1 MMIIT
6 WTIQIRGISFDS
18 TVVTCSDPFVVQNDI
33 KLIRATYFS
42 KFHCNYSSKTNELWM
57 SQATRFLHDMR
68 FYFKFLTFKS
78 QEFTIKLPQKKRQSS
93 GKNKLPHILTN
104 HTIWF
109 SRTHLITSLFAKP
122 MTNATSLRNS
132 ELYITLLESKKCQTF
147 LGKVCSRNSI
157 PSWLRFPERTVL
169 LGFA

>member
-1 MMIIT
+1 
-6 WTIQIRGISFDS
+6 
-18 TVVTCSDPFVVQNDI
+18 VTCSDPFVVQNDI

-42 KFHCNYSSKTNELWM
+42 KFHCDYSSKTNELWM

-78 QEFTIKLPQKKRQSS
+78 QEFTIKLPQKKSQSS
-93 GKNKLPHILTN
+93 GKKQTPAYPDKSYNLIFSNSPDHIIVCKTYDKCNVIEKFWTL
-104 HTIWF
+104 
-109 SRTHLITSLFAKP
+109 
-122 MTNATSLRNS
+122 
-132 ELYITLLESKKCQTF
+132 LYITLLESKKCQTF

>member
-42 KFHCNYSSKTNELWM
+42 KFHCDYSSKTNELWM

-78 QEFTIKLPQKKRQSS
+78 QEFTIKLPQKKSQSS
-93 GKNKLPHILTN
+93 GKKQTPAYPDKSYNLMFSNSPDHIIVCKTYDKCNVIEKFWTLHYFTRKQKMPDV
-104 HTIWF
+104 
-109 SRTHLITSLFAKP
+109 SRKSML
-122 MTNATSLRNS
+122 
-132 ELYITLLESKKCQTF
+132 
-147 LGKVCSRNSI
+147 
-157 PSWLRFPERTVL
+157 
-169 LGFA
+169 